1 MTKTMRTLVR
11 AVSPLAVAALLSA
24 CATMAP
30 DYERPAAPVVTA
42 LPFSEPGIAQ
52 EVELVDWRAVV
63 GDATLSNLIET
74 ALASNRDLRVAILNV
89 ERARALYRVRRADS
103 LPAIS
108 ADAGYSRQRIGEN
121 ASAGSISAPTS
132 GLTES
137 LIIEQF
143 SVDAGV
149 SAYELDLFGRV
160 RSLNRQALET
170 YFATGEAR
178 RSAEISLVAEVVNAY
193 FQLVAD
199 RERLSIAR
207 GTVESQQDSLVL
219 TRTLVENG
227 LGNDLDVQRVET
239 SVQRARADAAALEA
253 QIGRDENALRLLV
266 GTPALPDLRAAS
278 LGEIDIPT
286 VAPAAVSSAVLLER
300 PDVLAAERRLRAA
313 NANIGAARAA
323 FFPRVLLTAS
333 AGTASADLSDLFSP
347 GTGVWSF
354 APAISVPIFT
364 GGRNRAQLASA
375 KIDRDIALSE
385 YENAIQSAFRD
396 VADALATRSTI
407 NTRLDATAKLAA
419 AAAKTYELADAR
431 FRNGVDDYLAVL
443 DAQRAD
449 YSARQELVLV
459 QLEEATN
466 AINLYRAFGGIPRI
480 SGPQGD

>member
-1 MTKTMRTLVR
+1 MIMVTGKLGRSMSSLV
-11 AVSPLAVAALLSA
+11 LAAMASA

-30 DYERPAAPVVTA
+30 DYERPAAPVAEA
-42 LPFSEPGIAQ
+42 LPFIEAGIAPQ
-52 EVELVDWRAVV
+52 VELAGWRSVV
-63 GDATLSNLIET
+63 GDATLGELIET
-74 ALASNRDLRVAILNV
+74 ALANNRDLRVAILNV

-103 LPAIS
+103 FPAVS

-121 ASAGSISAPTS
+121 ASAGVIGAP
-132 GLTES
+132 GGTEP
-137 LIIEQF
+137 LVIEQF

-160 RSLNRQALET
+160 RSLNAQALET
-170 YFATGEAR
+170 YFATEEAQ
-178 RSAEISLVAEVVNAY
+178 RSAEISLAAEVAVAY

-199 RERLSIAR
+199 RERLAISRSTLA
-207 GTVESQQDSLVL
+207 SQQDSLEL

-227 LGNDLDVQRVET
+227 LGNDLDVQRAET

-253 QIGRDENALRLLV
+253 QIARDQNALRLLV
-266 GTPALPDLRAAS
+266 GTPELPDMSAAS
-278 LGEIDIPT
+278 LNDVDVSAI
-286 VAPAAVSSAVLLER
+286 VPAAVSSAVLLVR

-333 AGTASADLSDLFSP
+333 AGTASAELSDLFSG

-354 APAISVPIFT
+354 APSVSLPIFT
-364 GGRNRAQLASA
+364 GGRNRAQLAGA

-385 YENAIQSAFRD
+385 YEKAIQSAFRD

-407 NTRLDATAKLAA
+407 DERLDATSKLAA

-431 FRNGVDDYLAVL
+431 FSNGVDDYLAVL

-459 QLEEATN
+459 RLEEATN
-466 AINLYRAFGGIPRI
+466 AINLYRAFGGIPRVA
-480 SGPQGD
+480 GAEAD